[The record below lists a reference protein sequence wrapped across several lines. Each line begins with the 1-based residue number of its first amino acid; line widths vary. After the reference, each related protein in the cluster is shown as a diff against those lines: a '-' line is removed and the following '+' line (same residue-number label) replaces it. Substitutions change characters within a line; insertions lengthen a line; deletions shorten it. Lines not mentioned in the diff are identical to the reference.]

1 MHHHVSDPSG
11 TNTEDTA
18 KSVGAEGGRGE
29 EVNMKFAVHARSR
42 SKHETPSSFNPAPCA
57 PQKTEKRFVQKVSVF
72 GNNMASQIIEEIIED
87 GIEDDHFFS
96 TPNVP
101 AQRALSDRV

>member
-1 MHHHVSDPSG
+1 M
-11 TNTEDTA
+11 
-18 KSVGAEGGRGE
+18 GE
-29 EVNMKFAVHARSR
+29 VHMKFAVHARSR

-57 PQKTEKRFVQKVSVF
+57 PQKTEKRFVQKISVF

-87 GIEDDHFFS
+87 GIEDGIEDDHFFS
-96 TPNVP
+96 TPNIP